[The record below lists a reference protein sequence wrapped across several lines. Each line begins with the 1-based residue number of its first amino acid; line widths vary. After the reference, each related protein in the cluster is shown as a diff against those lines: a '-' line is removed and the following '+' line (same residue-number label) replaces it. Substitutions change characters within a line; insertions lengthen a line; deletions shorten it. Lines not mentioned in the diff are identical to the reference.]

1 METLIQ
7 EIYQILKDYRAEEG
21 KKWVMITP
29 DRIKKWIFQFEET
42 DRIFLLTE
50 LKNLFQKRYC
60 SKNKA
65 MSFLKSVINKF
76 SEDLGYSNKTDFLEN
91 AHFLDLQADGK
102 SQKKMLELLAIVL
115 KDDFNFDIVNLGNK
129 SKKHYIYID
138 DVLCT
143 GNTFY
148 QNLKAWL
155 DTEENGVKI
164 LQRLKNNEIS
174 LNTAYLFIVLKNYN
188 KKLGQFYHNVD
199 KNFRNMQTTYAMHWL
214 DKEILQPIA
223 LNQPDNVAMYKAKV
237 IQQADE
243 YADSKYTYQPDFYRT
258 ADISTAEDFYSS
270 HDNRIRL
277 ENILLNKGVEILNKA
292 AVKKGN
298 VRPLGYSL
306 PAYKDFGFG
315 ALLFTWRNV
324 PNNTPLV
331 FWYSGGVFSPLFDNV
346 RPTKNLANLVGLFKY
361 LK

>member
-1 METLIQ
+1 METLMQ
-7 EIYQILKDYRAEEG
+7 EIYEILKDYREDEG
-21 KKWVMITP
+21 NDSVTITP
-29 DRIKKWIFQFEET
+29 ERINKWILQFEET

-50 LKNLFQKRYC
+50 LKNIFQQRYC

-65 MSFLKSVINKF
+65 LSFLKNLINKL
-76 SEDLGYSNKTDFLEN
+76 SEDLGYTNKTDFLEN
-91 AHFLDLQADGK
+91 AHFLDLQAEGK
-102 SQKKMLELLAIVL
+102 SQKKMLELLAMVL

-129 SKKHYIYID
+129 SKSHYIYID

-148 QNLKAWL
+148 QNLKDWL
-155 DTEENGVKI
+155 GTEINGVKM
-164 LQRLKNNEIS
+164 LKNLKDNKIT
-174 LNTAYLFIVLKNYN
+174 LKAAYIFIVSKNYE

-199 KNFRNMQTTYAMHWL
+199 NNFRNMQTTYAMHFL
-214 DKEILQPIA
+214 DKEILRPIA
-223 LNQPDNVAMYKAKV
+223 LNQPEMITQYEAKV
-237 IQQADE
+237 TQQADQH
-243 YADSKYTYQPDFYRT
+243 AQGKYTYQPNFYRI
-258 ADISTAEDFYSS
+258 ADTSTVEEFYSS

-277 ENILLNKGVEILNKA
+277 ENILLKKGVEILNKA
-292 AVKKGN
+292 TVKKGN

-331 FWYSGGVFSPLFDNV
+331 FWYSGGDFSPFFDNV
-346 RPTKNLANLVGLFKY
+346 RPTKKIANFADWFV
-361 LK
+361 